1 MSPTMRLVVIWIV
14 ASVVA
19 VLAAFGALS
28 VMVHDMPISY
38 ATELPRSAVTVPMIA
53 VVVFWAIV
61 RAAGVPLAPMRTFV
75 LGGLA
80 VYALLYLVGRVLA
93 VTGFSPILVLIVNLA
108 ALMGLA
114 WVAVTSADDTRQRG
128 R

>member
-1 MSPTMRLVVIWIV
+1 MTPRIRLVLIWFAASVLAIV
-14 ASVVA
+14 A
-19 VLAAFGALS
+19 AFVALS
-28 VMVHDMPISY
+28 VMVDETTISY

-53 VVVFWAIV
+53 VVVFWGIV
-61 RAAGVPLAPMRTFV
+61 RACGVRLAPMRTFV

-93 VTGFSPILVLIVNLA
+93 VTGLSPLLVLVVNLA

-114 WVAVTSADDTRQRG
+114 WVAVISADDGRQ
-128 R
+128 